1 MARGDSQ
8 GCTREAVL
16 PVTLFEAPGSGQVG
30 TLGASISLPPV
41 DAASFKSS
49 VRGTVATYRQL
60 RRLYRLPN
68 NYLFKYIKKL
78 IDSICAGL
86 MTD

>member
-1 MARGDSQ
+1 M
-8 GCTREAVL
+8 
-16 PVTLFEAPGSGQVG
+16 
-30 TLGASISLPPV
+30 GASVSLPSV
-41 DAASFKSS
+41 VGASFKFS
-49 VRGTVATYRQL
+49 VRSTVATYRQL

-78 IDSICAGL
+78 IDSICVGL